1 MKWLI
6 KSTLFMMYLAFILP
20 LTACGIQLYPSYHF
34 KLNAD
39 DDIILNKIMEEFENK
54 GFIRNVNHPL
64 QIWSKDGERNLFYYN
79 EEYKDVG
86 MRLYRNYGYG
96 ILISFDD
103 QSTEYCEFSDLG
115 RNYLYIIDSMLTNMA
130 SVERFVL
137 IKNYNEHKGSKK
149 RCRGEGGY

>member
-1 MKWLI
+1 
-6 KSTLFMMYLAFILP
+6 
-20 LTACGIQLYPSYHF
+20 
-34 KLNAD
+34 
-39 DDIILNKIMEEFENK
+39 MEEFENK